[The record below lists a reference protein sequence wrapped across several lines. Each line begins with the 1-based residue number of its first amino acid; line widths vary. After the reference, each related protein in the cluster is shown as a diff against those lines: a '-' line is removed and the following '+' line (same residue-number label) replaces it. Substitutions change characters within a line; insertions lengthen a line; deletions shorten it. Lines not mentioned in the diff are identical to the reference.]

1 MLDSPDLLLVNL
13 FKIKVFLLPKIS
25 NYVIFLFISNIKFLP
40 RNCWQL
46 MVLTQSLSGMFRNW
60 PDSRQ
65 SALTWRSLWWWRWR
79 QGRTWCRRCRAACRR
94 PGLGRQT
101 EVRLIDSQSVR
112 MDSTPSDQI
121 SKVNLMYLS
130 QLYSPFGLFP
140 QLFICSM

>member
-25 NYVIFLFISNIKFLP
+25 NYAIFLFISNIKFLP

-65 SALTWRSLWWWRWR
+65 SAHLTISMMVEVK
-79 QGRTWCRRCRAACRR
+79 AR
-94 PGLGRQT
+94 PN
-101 EVRLIDSQSVR
+101 
-112 MDSTPSDQI
+112 M
-121 SKVNLMYLS
+121 M
-130 QLYSPFGLFP
+130 
-140 QLFICSM
+140 